1 MDFKKKNV
9 LIMGLGLHGGGVAV
23 AQWFIKKGADVII
36 TDIKS
41 RKNLRHSIK
50 KLAGL
55 PVTYVLG
62 RHREADF
69 KWAEFVIQNPG
80 VQRESKYLEIARANG
95 AEVYNEAGL
104 FFELIEPKNIIGIT
118 GTRGKSTT
126 TALTYEL
133 LKKKFPKAQFGGN
146 IRTKAMFDIIGP
158 ANKNYS
164 VLELSSWHLEG
175 LERVKKSPYIAIFLN
190 IMPDHL
196 NRYKDINEYADA
208 KKNIFRY
215 QGQDDYSIFNRDNKF
230 TFKIAKTTPS
240 KRYWISLSEFPGE
253 NGSFIQNNW
262 IIFREN
268 GKEKKVINIKE
279 LVLPG
284 EHNLYN
290 VLAAVTAAMIL
301 GVNMSDIR
309 EVLKKFK
316 GLNDRL
322 EFIDEERGVKY
333 YNDTT
338 GTTPDAAIAAL
349 KTLGKNKNIVLI
361 AGGSDKNL
369 EFKKLAKEIKKYCKK
384 VVLLK
389 GEATEKIKKEL
400 KAIGYKSFSL
410 EFDSMDDALRESC
423 RSSEAGDIVLL
434 SPAAASF
441 GIFANE
447 FERGERFK
455 EAVKKLGR

>member
-9 LIMGLGLHGGGVAV
+9 LVMGLGLHGGGVAV
-23 AQWFIKKGADVII
+23 AKWLIKKGADVII
-36 TDIKS
+36 TDIKN
-41 RKNLRHSIK
+41 RKILRHSIK
-50 KLAGL
+50 KLKGL
-55 PVTYVLG
+55 PITYVLG

-80 VQRESKYLEIARANG
+80 VRKESDYLEIAKANG
-95 AEVYNEAGL
+95 AEIYNEAGL
-104 FFELIEPKNIIGIT
+104 FFEFIEAKNIIGIT

-126 TALTYEL
+126 TALTYEFL
-133 LKKKFPKAQFGGN
+133 RKKLPKTQFGGN
-146 IRTKAMFDIIGP
+146 IRTKAMFDIIGR
-158 ANKNYS
+158 AKKNYS

-175 LERVKKSPYIAIFLN
+175 LEKVKKSPHIAVFLN

-196 NRYKDINEYADA
+196 NRYKDIDEYADA

-230 TFKIAKTTPS
+230 TLKIAKTTPS
-240 KRYWISLSEFPGE
+240 KRYWISLKFFPGE

-268 GKEKKVINIKE
+268 GMEKRIMNIKDV
-279 LVLPG
+279 VLPG

-290 VLAAVTAAMIL
+290 ILAAVTVAMIL
-301 GVNMSDIR
+301 KVNVSSIKN
-309 EVLKKFK
+309 VLSKFK
-316 GLNDRL
+316 GLSDRL
-322 EFIDEERGVKY
+322 EFISEERGIKY

-369 EFKKLAKEIKKYCKK
+369 EFKELAKEIKKYCKK
-384 VVLLK
+384 VILLK
-389 GEATEKIKKEL
+389 GEATKKIKKEL
-400 KAIGYKSFSL
+400 KAIGYESFSL
-410 EFDSMDDALRESC
+410 EFDAMDNALREAC
-423 RSSEAGDIVLL
+423 RSSEVGDIVLL

-441 GIFANE
+441 GIFTNE